1 MTEAFSA
8 EDGRTGTRPAR
19 RWILAGLV
27 AVSGIAP
34 AMAAPAPRAAAT
46 AAAPAAAPAP
56 APAAEAGPDGAPA
69 EPVLPAPIVPTFGTL
84 PAGVRPP
91 QPVIGVFD
99 TGEIMRQS
107 VAVQQ
112 VEQEMGAR
120 REKLI
125 QEVRAEETQIQ
136 ALRQRMLNAPR
147 EQAEIQQRAL
157 QQRVASDQRKFGERN
172 RILQEDIQVAMNQV
186 QREVAQVVN
195 TIGKSRGLT
204 MVVQSGL
211 TVLHGPE
218 VDISQQVATRLNAI
232 LPHVYLP
239 AENED
244 PEVIAKSGRFPTAP
258 VQMTEP
264 GPQDQQG

>member
-8 EDGRTGTRPAR
+8 GHGRTGTPPAR
-19 RWILAGLV
+19 RWILAGLI
-27 AVSGIAP
+27 AMSGIAP
-34 AMAAPAPRAAAT
+34 AMAAPR
-46 AAAPAAAPAP
+46 AAAPAP
-56 APAAEAGPDGAPA
+56 APAAEAAGPDGAPPQ
-69 EPVLPAPIVPTFGTL
+69 PVLPEPAVPTFGAL

-125 QEVRAEETQIQ
+125 REVRAEEAQIQ

-147 EQAEIQQRAL
+147 DQAEIQQRAL
-157 QQRVASDQRKFGERN
+157 QQRVASDQQKFGERN

-195 TIGKSRGLT
+195 SIGKSRGLT

-211 TVLHGPE
+211 AVLHGPE
-218 VDISQQVATRLNAI
+218 VDISQQVVTRLNAL

-258 VQMTEP
+258 VQMPEP